1 MKSKFG
7 FTLTELIVE
16 NTKDFVKRLS
26 INCRLLCSCRCVNIL
41 KFLLFRSSIA
51 FNWKKIL

>member
-26 INCRLLCSCRCVNIL
+26 INCRLLCSCRCANIPEFCLL
-41 KFLLFRSSIA
+41 KGELA
-51 FNWKKIL
+51 F